1 LIAIWTEFWTESQTG
16 SGYDWYEIHMRKGS
30 LATAQQVKEAVE
42 FRKAVELEFKRFV
55 LQEFQDPGDQPADG
69 APY

>member
-1 LIAIWTEFWTESQTG
+1 
-16 SGYDWYEIHMRKGS
+16 MRKGS